1 MNSPIRPSY
10 KEKTLVEIDRLINL
24 PTKEVVLTGKDLSM
38 QEIVSAFN
46 KSTKIKLTDNEK
58 ILSRIKKARRV
69 VIENVVEGIPVYGT
83 NSSFGG
89 QAHRVLNKGE
99 LEVRLNNARK
109 ISEGL
114 VFLDIGVGP
123 EVPPEIVKAAMTI
136 RINMLMQGVSGVR
149 LKTLN
154 LYRSVINN
162 NIIPVVN
169 SYGGIGASGD
179 LAHNQRIVS
188 ALRGLHGIKVRNGK
202 DRKEEAKSALV
213 RSGIP
218 LLELDPKEGLA
229 LVNGDNF
236 STAYAAFIIHRLIEY
251 FLIGEVVGA
260 MAIEVLKGS
269 TRSFHPMLAAV
280 RPHAGQKESAD
291 TYRHL
296 LKGSQLAY
304 QELTGHQLRPDGI
317 KVQDG
322 YSLRSLSQFEAVMIE
337 KIKWALDVIT
347 VNANS
352 VSDNPLWVPDE
363 FATKGEEPWQWVS
376 GGNFLAMHMAEVMD
390 NMRKII
396 TQMVKRNDRHL
407 ARMIDMSENNG
418 LGANLSSTKSITR
431 CTFKGIQIQSGM
443 LEIYSMI
450 LANPVTTL
458 FGVHEERN
466 QDITSHAITSGIL
479 ALKNLE
485 LLNYSLVSNLLAV
498 AQGVDLRGGPEL
510 LSPKTRPMY
519 EFVRKFSEK
528 VSEDRPLFG
537 DIQKLSATLDDGS
550 MMKVVREQIFND
562 NNI

>member
-1 MNSPIRPSY
+1 
-10 KEKTLVEIDRLINL
+10 
-24 PTKEVVLTGKDLSM
+24 
-38 QEIVSAFN
+38 
-46 KSTKIKLTDNEK
+46 
-58 ILSRIKKARRV
+58 
-69 VIENVVEGIPVYGT
+69 
-83 NSSFGG
+83 
-89 QAHRVLNKGE
+89 
-99 LEVRLNNARK
+99 
-109 ISEGL
+109 
-114 VFLDIGVGP
+114 
-123 EVPPEIVKAAMTI
+123 
-136 RINMLMQGVSGVR
+136 
-149 LKTLN
+149 
-154 LYRSVINN
+154 
-162 NIIPVVN
+162 
-169 SYGGIGASGD
+169 
-179 LAHNQRIVS
+179 
-188 ALRGLHGIKVRNGK
+188 
-202 DRKEEAKSALV
+202 
-213 RSGIP
+213 
-218 LLELDPKEGLA
+218 LDPKEGLA

-291 TYRHL
+291 TYRYL
-296 LKGSQLAY
+296 LEGSQLAY
-304 QELTGHQLRPDGI
+304 QELSGHQPRTDGI

-337 KIKWALDVIT
+337 KLKWALDVIT

-352 VSDNPLWVPDE
+352 VSDNPLWVPEE

-407 ARMIDMSENNG
+407 ARMIDMTENNG
-418 LGANLSSTKSITR
+418 LGPNLSSSKSITR

-458 FGVHEERN
+458 FGMHEERN

-519 EFVRKFSEK
+519 EFIRLHSNK
-528 VSEDRPLFG
+528 VTEDRPLFG
-537 DIQKLSATLDDGS
+537 DLQKLSATLDDGS
-550 MMKVVREQIFND
+550 MMKVVREKIFNK
-562 NNI
+562 I